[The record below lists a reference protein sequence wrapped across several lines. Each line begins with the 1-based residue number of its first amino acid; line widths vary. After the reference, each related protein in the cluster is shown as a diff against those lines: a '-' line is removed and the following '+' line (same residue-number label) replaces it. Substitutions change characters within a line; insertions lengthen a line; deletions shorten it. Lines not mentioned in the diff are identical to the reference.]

1 MRLGF
6 RNRIVEG
13 GRRTLLGL
21 VAALTVLGAAAHP
34 VGAEEIERRWER
46 SEMPYDEMNIP
57 QKIGS
62 NVRHGA
68 VGLVDSVFQGA
79 FSAFAVLSPWGGYA
93 SRKIGTFA
101 GDVIG
106 LVDDNPVTSHVFRG
120 VLSRQLLRFGA
131 GAKGFPKGVAM
142 IHDTTFDVPTL
153 ETEAFVDDRAFHT
166 EAYVQHSILATVGGV
181 VLSNLLIRP
190 VGSLITIFGARET
203 GDSMHE
209 FGIDLIEES
218 LRIRFL

>member
-1 MRLGF
+1 MRLGL
-6 RNRIVEG
+6 R
-13 GRRTLLGL
+13 
-21 VAALTVLGAAAHP
+21 AD
-34 VGAEEIERRWER
+34 EIERRWDR
-46 SEMPYDEMNIP
+46 PEMPYADMNIP

-62 NVRHGA
+62 NVRHGF

-79 FSAFAVLSPWGGYA
+79 FSAFALLSPWGGYA
-93 SRKIGTFA
+93 ARKVGTFA
-101 GDVIG
+101 GDVVG

-120 VLSRQLLRFGA
+120 VLSRQLLRLGA
-131 GAKGFPKGVAM
+131 GGQGLPKGIAL

-153 ETEAFVDDRAFHT
+153 GT
-166 EAYVQHSILATVGGV
+166 EAYVDDRMFHTNAYVHHSVLTTIGGV

-190 VGSLITIFGARET
+190 AGSLITIFGARET